1 MFKYEKCRMNKPFR
15 KFKENTKLIF
25 EGFFHLVFPNLC
37 LSCSCELSRSEE
49 HLCHFCFAQLTFTYF
64 ETAHEPSPLDKV
76 FWGRVPIQKT
86 YALLYFEQ
94 DKPSQKILHALKY
107 QNKANLGIFMGH
119 IIGKKLKKLTSF

>member
-1 MFKYEKCRMNKPFR
+1 M
-15 KFKENTKLIF
+15 
-25 EGFFHLVFPNLC
+25 
-37 LSCSCELSRSEE
+37 
-49 HLCHFCFAQLTFTYF
+49 TFTYF

-119 IIGKKLKKLTSF
+119 IIGKKLKENNLKLDDFFNQSISNPIVPIEKLIVTTEPLTEVKAKRQKAFFG